1 MQLVGQRVEGW
12 GRGNRPPPRFSLSPS
27 CGQGSSLAT
36 APRCGSAL
44 TTWTPVEAGSG
55 QTTRLSSTSTGR
67 VVRRRVWGAGRPG
80 DPTSTWSPRDS
91 FPDIL
96 LQTSRVAPT
105 SDWVPMVRAARCL
118 NYK

>member
-12 GRGNRPPPRFSLSPS
+12 GRGDPPHFSLSPS

-67 VVRRRVWGAGRPG
+67 VVRRRVWGAGWPG

-91 FPDIL
+91 FPDTL